1 MHSNQFSFPKQL
13 FLQAAH
19 VLPMLNEKGKSE
31 RPHISGSPF
40 SGKISHKMVGCTLKN
55 WSLHTP
61 STLDSLLTWL
71 TSRVEGVFDAESISS
86 GS

>member
-1 MHSNQFSFPKQL
+1 MKGAKAKCQT
-13 FLQAAH
+13 FLDH
-19 VLPMLNEKGKSE
+19 
-31 RPHISGSPF
+31 HI

-61 STLDSLLTWL
+61 STLDSLLTWI